1 MVIKQTINISDRI
14 TIIYRKYTELETACE
29 VKWNFHNALFFAG
42 TVATTI
48 GYGKLTPETFY
59 GRLWCIFYLS
69 LGIPYFAIL
78 TSTLSDSLN
87 VKLARFESTK
97 KEATNKYQNKDGRK
111 LPKDNENLLGTSPI
125 FAVQVCLLYKWC
137 RAYSCAPDRDLLH
150 LRRLD
155 KGVFFNLLMH
165 IELDDLSLNHSTSQ

>member
-1 MVIKQTINISDRI
+1 MANMSDRI
-14 TIIYRKYTELETACE
+14 SFINRKYTELETACE

-78 TSTLSDSLN
+78 TSSLSESLN
-87 VKLARFESTK
+87 IKLARFEKKKQRINIKIRMDENFRKTTKTSSEHRQFSPFKFVYFISGVVLILALPTAIFCILEGWTKVFST
-97 KEATNKYQNKDGRK
+97 
-111 LPKDNENLLGTSPI
+111 
-125 FAVQVCLLYKWC
+125 F
-137 RAYSCAPDRDLLH
+137 
-150 LRRLD
+150 
-155 KGVFFNLLMH
+155 
-165 IELDDLSLNHSTSQ
+165 